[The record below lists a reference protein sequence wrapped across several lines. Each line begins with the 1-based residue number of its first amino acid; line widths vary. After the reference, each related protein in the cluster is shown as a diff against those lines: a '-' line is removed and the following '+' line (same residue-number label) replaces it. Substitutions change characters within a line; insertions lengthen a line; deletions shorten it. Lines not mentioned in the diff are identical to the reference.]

1 MVAEKF
7 RALLQQEVRNRVRR
21 QDIDDLHYLLSE
33 HPLRNDL
40 PTQVRILERLV
51 AKAQA
56 RDLVVSP
63 DAMGNPEIM
72 RRSRDEYKNLASEI
86 EGDLPDFDLVY
97 GVVEAFFRSLP
108 WGWVEMPEKC

>member
-1 MVAEKF
+1 MAQ
-7 RALLQQEVRNRVRR
+7 RG
-21 QDIDDLHYLLSE
+21 
-33 HPLRNDL
+33 NDL

-86 EGDLPDFDLVY
+86 EGDLPRATCRILTLCIASSRPFTGPCPGD
-97 GVVEAFFRSLP
+97 G
-108 WGWVEMPEKC
+108 